1 MPSRTPNVAAAQWSP
16 NGGALGVTDLT
27 LPNANVFGE
36 NVFSIAVQ
44 RQRLPKAQF
53 RQLEATVAKGEP
65 LEGSLADAVA
75 SAMREWAMER
85 GATHYT
91 HWFQPLT
98 GSTAEKHD
106 SFYGPTGDG
115 NAIAEFSGKE
125 LIQGEPDASSFP
137 SGGLRSTFEAR
148 GYTAWDP
155 SSPAF
160 ILENP
165 NGALLCIPTAFTS
178 WSGEALDN
186 KIPLLR
192 SMDAL
197 SRSAVRALGLL
208 GETAQHV
215 YTTVGPEQEYFLID
229 EQYYF
234 ERPDLLITGRTLFG
248 AKPPKGQ
255 ELDDHYFGSIPE
267 RVLACM
273 METENE
279 LAKLGVPIKT
289 RHNEVAPAQYEVA
302 PIFENSN
309 IGSDHQ
315 QLTMQIMQNVARRY
329 GLVCLLHE
337 KPFAG
342 VNGSGKHNN
351 WSMGTDTG
359 INLLDPGD
367 TPHENLL
374 FLFFCSAVIKAVNKH
389 QQLLRASVANAGQ
402 DHRLGANEA
411 PPAIISIFL
420 GADLEKAFDAIESGS
435 GDAATPQA
443 YLEMGASVLPRLPL
457 AGGDRNRTSP
467 FAFTGNKFEFRALGS
482 SMSLGMPNTILNT
495 IAAQAIDTLA
505 DELEAATNGG
515 ASIEEAVLAIV
526 KATYTEN
533 KADRLLRRRLL
544 GRVAR
549 RGREARAGQPRP
561 VPGRAAVADR
571 GLDGRGLR
579 GLQRALRA
587 RAALPLRGRGRAVRH
602 DDQHRG
608 RDGRVDRPHDAAPR
622 RDPLADLPQ
631 GGRHREADRRD
642 RRPGR
647 RVRRDDLRPR
657 VGQRRREPPRGRSR
671 PRRRE
676 VHPGHGHP
684 GHERRPRGRRQARE
698 DRAGRPL
705 AAPEVLG
712 DPLHQVAPPPDP
724 EVHEGPLRR
733 GLRRSLPRTSSR
745 R

>member
-1 MPSRTPNVAAAQWSP
+1 MPTRTRTPNVAAAQWSP
-16 NGGALGVTDLT
+16 NGGALGQADLT
-27 LPNANVFGE
+27 QPSANVYGE
-36 NVFSIAVQ
+36 NVFSVAVQ
-44 RQRLPKAQF
+44 RQRLPKAVF
-53 RQLEATVAKGEP
+53 RQLEATIAKGEP
-65 LEGSLADAVA
+65 LEPALADAVA

-85 GATHYT
+85 GCTHYT

-98 GSTAEKHD
+98 NSTAEKHD

-115 NAIAEFSGKE
+115 NALAEFSGKE

-137 SGGLRSTFEAR
+137 SGGIRSTFEAR

-197 SRSAVRALGLL
+197 SRSAIRVLSLL
-208 GETAQHV
+208 GDTTAQHV
-215 YTTVGPEQEYFLID
+215 FTTVGPEQEYFLID
-229 EQYYF
+229 EQYFF
-234 ERPDLLITGRTLFG
+234 ERPDLVITGRTLFG

-273 METENE
+273 LETEAE

-309 IGSDHQ
+309 VGSDHQ
-315 QLTMQIMQNVARRY
+315 QLTMQVMQNVARRY

-342 VNGSGKHNN
+342 INGSGKHNN

-359 INLLDPGD
+359 INLLEPGD

-374 FLFFCSAVIKAVNKH
+374 FLFFCSAVIQAVNTH

-420 GADLEKAFDAIESGS
+420 GAELEKAFMAIESGS

-457 AGGDRNRTSP
+457 HGGDRNRTSP

-495 IAAQAIDTLA
+495 IAAEAIDTLGDKLDA
-505 DELEAATNGG
+505 ALTGGASLEEAVLNIVKETWTANKRIVFSGDNYSDEWHTEAEERGLANLRQSPDALPWLVEPTTVAVFGKYEVLSERELHSRYEVAVEQYITTINIEAETAASIARTMLLPAAVRWLGTLEGVNGGTGIARLTEETSGLVDQFTDAIFELEAANINHPENDSDIG
-515 ASIEEAVLAIV
+515 AAKYVQ
-526 KATYTEN
+526 TEVFGAMG
-533 KADRLLRRRLL
+533 KVREIADRLERI
-544 GRVAR
+544 
-549 RGREARAGQPRP
+549 
-561 VPGRAAVADR
+561 VP
-571 GLDGRGLR
+571 
-579 GLQRALRA
+579 
-587 RAALPLRGRGRAVRH
+587 
-602 DDQHRG
+602 
-608 RDGRVDRPHDAAPR
+608 
-622 RDPLADLPQ
+622 
-631 GGRHREADRRD
+631 
-642 RRPGR
+642 
-647 RVRRDDLRPR
+647 DDLW
-657 VGQRRREPPRGRSR
+657 
-671 PRRRE
+671 
-676 VHPGHGHP
+676 
-684 GHERRPRGRRQARE
+684 
-698 DRAGRPL
+698 PL
-705 AAPEVLG
+705 PKYSEILFIK
-712 DPLHQVAPPPDP
+712 
-724 EVHEGPLRR
+724 
-733 GLRRSLPRTSSR
+733 
-745 R
+745 

>member
-1 MPSRTPNVAAAQWSP
+1 MARTRQQNVTAAQWTA
-16 NGGALGVTDLT
+16 NGAALGAADLT
-27 LPNANVFGE
+27 APGSYPFGE
-36 NVFSIAVQ
+36 DVFSLDAQ
-44 RQRLPKAQF
+44 RKRLPKDVFKRLQATLH
-53 RQLEATVAKGEP
+53 RGEALDP
-65 LEGSLADAVA
+65 SLADAVA
-75 SAMREWAMER
+75 NAMREWAMEK
-85 GATHYT
+85 GATHFT

-106 SFYGPTGDG
+106 SFYAPTGDG
-115 NAIAEFSGKE
+115 AAIAEFSGKE

-137 SGGLRSTFEAR
+137 TGGIRATFEAR

-155 SSPAF
+155 TSPAF

-165 NGALLCIPTAFTS
+165 NGALLCIPTAFAS
-178 WSGEALDN
+178 WTGEALDH

-197 SRSAVRALGLL
+197 SRAAIKALHLL
-208 GETAQHV
+208 GDENSQRV
-215 YTTVGPEQEYFLID
+215 FTTVGPEQEYFLID
-229 EQYYF
+229 EQYF
-234 ERPDLLITGRTLFG
+234 LERPDLVTTGRTLFG
-248 AKPPKGQ
+248 AQPPKGH
-255 ELDDHYFGSIPE
+255 ELDDHSFGSIPE

-273 METENE
+273 LETERE
-279 LAKLGVPIKT
+279 LVKLGVPVKT
-289 RHNEVAPAQYEVA
+289 RHNEVAPGQYEVA

-315 QLTMQIMQNVARRY
+315 QLTMQIMQNIARRY

-337 KPFAG
+337 EPFAG

-533 KADRLLRRRLL
+533 KAIVFSGDGYSDEWHAEAEKRGLANLAQSPDALPWLIEGSTVEAFEAYNVLSERELHSRYEVAVEQYVTTINIEAETAASIARTMLLPAAIRWLISL
-544 GRVAR
+544 KEVGIEKLTA
-549 RGREARAGQPRP
+549 ETAGL
-561 VPGRAAVADR
+561 VDEFVETIFALESVNADENHPEDDH
-571 GLDGRGLR
+571 GLDGAKYIQGTVIP
-579 GLQRALRA
+579 AMN
-587 RAALPLRGRGRAVRH
+587 AVR
-602 DDQHRG
+602 D
-608 RDGRVDRPHDAAPR
+608 V
-622 RDPLADLPQ
+622 ADKLEKIVP
-631 GGRHREADRRD
+631 
-642 RRPGR
+642 
-647 RVRRDDLRPR
+647 DDLW
-657 VGQRRREPPRGRSR
+657 
-671 PRRRE
+671 
-676 VHPGHGHP
+676 
-684 GHERRPRGRRQARE
+684 
-698 DRAGRPL
+698 PL
-705 AAPEVLG
+705 PKYSEILFIK
-712 DPLHQVAPPPDP
+712 
-724 EVHEGPLRR
+724 
-733 GLRRSLPRTSSR
+733 
-745 R
+745 